1 MKRTITAALLLISLG
16 LTLGWASEPSKSQ
29 DSYLTKAEKEVQ
41 EWTIKLKSLQ
51 ERSEKSG
58 SKSREELDKQIKIAN
73 EKLAFVR
80 QDLEKLRVASGGS
93 WISIRKGLEDAMRDL
108 KKDYRKAASYF
119 DKAEIK
125 EKS

>member
-16 LTLGWASEPSKSQ
+16 LNLGWGGEPSKSQ
-29 DSYLTKAEKEVQ
+29 DSYLTKAENEVQ
-41 EWTIKLKSLQ
+41 EWTVKLKSLQ

-80 QDLEKLRVASGGS
+80 EDLEKLRVASGGS
-93 WISIRKGLEDAMRDL
+93 WNSIRQGLEDALRDL
-108 KKDYRKAASYF
+108 KKDYRKATSYF

>member
-1 MKRTITAALLLISLG
+1 MKRIITAALLLISLG
-16 LTLGWASEPSKSQ
+16 LTLGWAGEPSKSQ
-29 DSYLTKAEKEVQ
+29 DSYLTKAENEVQ
-41 EWTIKLKSLQ
+41 EWTVKLKSLQ

-80 QDLEKLRVASGGS
+80 EDLEKLRVASGGS
-93 WISIRKGLEDAMRDL
+93 WNSIRQGLEDAMRDL
-108 KKDYRKAASYF
+108 KKDYRKATSYF